1 MASEVDICRLA
12 LGHLGD
18 RATISSIRPPDGSA
32 QAAHCATFYPI
43 ARDSLLEMHD
53 WGFATKRAKL
63 AQVENPIKQWA
74 YCYAAPNDLVNTI
87 GLLDADSAD
96 DTTQGIGYL
105 GNWGQVVAAG
115 TGIITPQAFS
125 LESSDDGQD
134 VIYTNQSNA
143 LLRYVARVTDTT
155 KFSPLFTATLAAYL
169 ASMLAGPLI
178 KGDQGIS
185 VAAKWMVIAFGQ
197 DGKSGLFGR
206 AASSDAGQKRTT
218 YQDRRPGGWNR

>member
-1 MASEVDICRLA
+1 MASEIDICKLA

-32 QAAHCATFYPI
+32 QAALCATFYPM

-53 WGFATKRAKL
+53 WGFATKRVLLGAL
-63 AQVENPIKQWA
+63 DNPVSQWA
-74 YCYAAPNDLVNTI
+74 YCYAVPQDLVNTI
-87 GLLDADSAD
+87 GLLDAEATD
-96 DTTQGIGYL
+96 DTSMAVSYQGFYGETVTS
-105 GNWGQVVAAG
+105 GAGVV
-115 TGIITPQAFS
+115 TPQPFS
-125 LESSDDGQD
+125 LESNDQGQD
-134 VIYTNQSNA
+134 VIYTNQANA

-155 KFSPLFTATLAAYL
+155 KFSPLFIATLSAYL

-185 VAAKWMVIAFGQ
+185 VAAKWLAIAFGQ
-197 DGKSGLFGR
+197 DGRSGLFGK

-218 YQDRRPGGWNR
+218 FRDRRPAGWTR